1 MCHFSL
7 PPRGRYLT
15 LFFLE
20 FSSRDKLCFFFKGED
35 FNVFWRNETKMEI
48 IGCQKNGTT
57 KKKVSQPAL
66 KDERQASC
74 HRCRFGDCSGSGLVL
89 VSTSEIGL
97 ISWGVWIC
105 CFTETDKLMLWW
117 GWWKLIHHQI
127 TFWNLIICDLSVLFI
142 TFCKNLYLS
151 KL

>member
-1 MCHFSL
+1 MYHFSL
-7 PPRGRYLT
+7 PARGCYLT
-15 LFFLE
+15 LFFLNFLLE
-20 FSSRDKLCFFFKGED
+20 TSCAFSSRGRILMYFEEMKQR
-35 FNVFWRNETKMEI
+35 WRLLGAKKTE
-48 IGCQKNGTT
+48 QQ
-57 KKKVSQPAL
+57 KKVSQPAL

-74 HRCRFGDCSGSGLVL
+74 HRCRIGDCSGSGLVL